1 MNIKVDFSA
10 LKGWQAALHKAEV
23 DATIK
28 GALQEA
34 VALALRGTK
43 QKNPVITG
51 TLRREWKITGIEK
64 HGNVWEVQLYND
76 TKYAMYVEYGHRT
89 RLNRKT
95 GTRRWVPGRY
105 MMKISCDEVERKLPE
120 IVKKHMDKFYRSIGY
135 K

>member
-10 LKGWQAALHKAEV
+10 LKGWQAALHKAEA
-23 DATIK
+23 DAAIK
-28 GALQEA
+28 GSLQEA

-43 QKNPVITG
+43 QKTPVITG
-51 TLRREWKITGIEK
+51 TLRQEWKITGIEK

-89 RLNRKT
+89 RLNCET
-95 GTRRWVPGRY
+95 ETRRWVPGQY